1 MFVSLNVALQ
11 IVWDPVA
18 KKWMNKEEDSEGIG
32 GTVAPPPKARDLE
45 FKHLPPEQ
53 NIPSPQIVPLTGQ
66 SDESM
71 AVNSSKL
78 IAGSSNVYKLQK
90 GRGMRANY
98 IDVMNPNAGKS
109 SGVPS
114 SLPTPVNSP
123 RAPMAA
129 SSPQF
134 FIPAPS

>member
-1 MFVSLNVALQ
+1 
-11 IVWDPVA
+11 
-18 KKWMNKEEDSEGIG
+18 MNKEEDSDGTG
-32 GTVAPPPKARDLE
+32 GVVAPPPKASDLG
-45 FKHLPPEQ
+45 FKHLPPEL
-53 NIPSPQIVPLTGQ
+53 NIPSQQIVQPSGQ

-98 IDVMNPNAGKS
+98 IDVMNPNGGKNL
-109 SGVPS
+109 GVPS
-114 SLPTPVNSP
+114 NLPTPAGSP
-123 RAPMAA
+123 MAPMAA
-129 SSPQF
+129 SSPQL